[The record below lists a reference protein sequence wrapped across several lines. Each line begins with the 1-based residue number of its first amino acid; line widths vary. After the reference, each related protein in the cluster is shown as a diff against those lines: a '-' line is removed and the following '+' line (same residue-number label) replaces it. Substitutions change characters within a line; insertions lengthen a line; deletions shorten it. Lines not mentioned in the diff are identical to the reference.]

1 MSELLLI
8 SRTTRG
14 EGGGQRDL
22 LESIVHVVDIDA
34 RQATSQLGWSEEL
47 KHTEQLV
54 LGFIPPIVASGVNKK
69 TKGFVPEPAC
79 YLIHKLAWRMNLRG
93 LQYLEVAIYQGVVV
107 DTLRL
112 NMP

>member
-8 SRTTRG
+8 SQISRG
-14 EGGGQRDL
+14 EGVGQRDL

-47 KHTEQLV
+47 EHTEQLV

-69 TKGFVPEPAC
+69 TKGFMPEPTC
-79 YLIHKLAWRMNLRG
+79 YLTHKSA
-93 LQYLEVAIYQGVVV
+93 
-107 DTLRL
+107 
-112 NMP
+112 